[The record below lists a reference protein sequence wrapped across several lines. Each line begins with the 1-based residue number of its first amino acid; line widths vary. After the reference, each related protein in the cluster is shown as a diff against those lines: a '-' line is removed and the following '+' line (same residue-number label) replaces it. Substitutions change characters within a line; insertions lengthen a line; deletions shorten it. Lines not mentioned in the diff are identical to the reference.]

1 MNLLA
6 LGVKEFGLELSPDKL
21 QAFEIYYRELRRW
34 NRRANLTALISPE
47 EVQIKHFL
55 DSLSIYE
62 LAEFREAISSGRE
75 LRIVDVG
82 TGGGFP
88 GVPIKIVN
96 PQVSLTLVDSS
107 RKKVQFLEH
116 LIGALGLRGVEVIW
130 GRAEEVARRGEHRE
144 QYDWVLARALAE
156 FPVLAEY
163 LIPFCRVGGYV
174 VAYKGPKIFQELEIS
189 SEAISALGGK
199 VLRLH
204 QVQASALGGSRYLL
218 LIAKESPTPP
228 LYPRR
233 PGIPAKRPLGLKK
246 GKPPLHSPGSQ

>member
-6 LGVKEFGLELSPDKL
+6 LGVRDFGLELSPDKL

-62 LAEFREAISSGRE
+62 LAEFREAVSSGQEIRV
-75 LRIVDVG
+75 IDVG

-88 GVPIKIVN
+88 GVPIKIIN
-96 PQVSLTLVDSS
+96 PQVNLTLLDSS

-116 LIGALGLRGVEVIW
+116 LSNVLGLKGVEIIW
-130 GRAEEVARRGEHRE
+130 GRAEEVARKEKHRE

-156 FPVLAEY
+156 FPTLAEY
-163 LIPFCRVGGYV
+163 LIPFCRIGGYV
-174 VAYKGPKIFQELEIS
+174 VAYKGPKVLQELEVS
-189 SEAISALGGK
+189 LEAISILGGK
-199 VLRLH
+199 VARLH
-204 QVQASALGGSRYLL
+204 QVQAPSLGSSHYLL
-218 LIAKESPTPP
+218 LIAKERPTPP

-233 PGIPAKRPLGLKK
+233 PGIPAKRPLGLRK
-246 GKPPLHSPGSQ
+246 GKLPSHSPGSQ